1 MAVEFKVPRW
11 EVWGTPGIGGPP
23 GSSSDLS
30 LSALGQTPSP
40 LRVSTPPKVREGPR
54 WLQL

>member
-1 MAVEFKVPRW
+1 MVEFKVPRW
-11 EVWGTPGIGGPP
+11 EAGGPPGIGGPS

-30 LSALGQTPSP
+30 LCARGQTPSP
-40 LRVSTPPKVREGPR
+40 FRVSTPPKVWEGPR